1 MSYSISPL
9 RLCRGERLSLS
20 EIYQM
25 LRSEINLLMHWST
38 YMAQYQYQKRQQT
51 VVCVDCLFPCIGH
64 HFLGNNNKDE
74 GGVSSIWNEREARS
88 RNNKLIVPILGSL
101 LTCTNVHA
109 ILRPHPV
116 SPRRYNCIKL
126 ERDEGEQAKQ
136 RVQQH
141 QLRSWEGGFRGVAAG
156 AKRGEKKRAAPK
168 RRLAAVGTVAKR
180 KRLFV
185 PFLFYCKVDIRGER
199 RRWENL
205 VYVILALYSPRFL
218 DGSLIPF
225 TYFQLNCCSQLYA
238 IWRCVLHTPRPTWGR
253 ENEDQLSVKL
263 DRLLLGMLHTSIT
276 RLIEGYFPLP
286 KYVRKLSDFHLIDRK
301 SEQSKSPAET
311 AHRLCLLFFSETCNG
326 VYTST

>member
-1 MSYSISPL
+1 MSYTISPL

-20 EIYQM
+20 ETYQM

-38 YMAQYQYQKRQQT
+38 YMAQYQYQERQQT

-141 QLRSWEGGFRGVAAG
+141 QQRRKEGSKAWQQEPREERKKERPLKGDWQQLGRWQRERGCSS
-156 AKRGEKKRAAPK
+156 
-168 RRLAAVGTVAKR
+168 
-180 KRLFV
+180 
-185 PFLFYCKVDIRGER
+185 LFYSI
-199 RRWENL
+199 
-205 VYVILALYSPRFL
+205 
-218 DGSLIPF
+218 
-225 TYFQLNCCSQLYA
+225 
-238 IWRCVLHTPRPTWGR
+238 
-253 ENEDQLSVKL
+253 VK
-263 DRLLLGMLHTSIT
+263 
-276 RLIEGYFPLP
+276 
-286 KYVRKLSDFHLIDRK
+286 
-301 SEQSKSPAET
+301 
-311 AHRLCLLFFSETCNG
+311 
-326 VYTST
+326 